1 MKNNGTICIP
11 QEEFVERKEKILA
24 HMKEQNL
31 DLLFVYGDEYRKENL
46 RYVSNFWPLFERG
59 AAIFSAVA
67 DPIVLCAP
75 EGCKVCEEM
84 SVWTDIR
91 IVPDFLCVTVP
102 DDIDY
107 PLANYTN
114 FKQIAAELRAKGCQL
129 NRIGIVGLGDMSGAL
144 ERSLSAAFAG
154 EIVDANDILYTLRK
168 TKSENEIAC
177 LREAARIADTAYKVF
192 MESDIIGM
200 TEVEAA
206 AIIEGA
212 ARKEGAEQV
221 IFNVMGSG
229 DRTATIIGRPAYK
242 TIEDGDMIMC
252 ALAIQYEGYVATCE
266 VPFAVG
272 SISEETK
279 HVIDVLIQAS
289 AAGIP
294 ELRPGNPMKNFVN
307 AVKKVFRD
315 HGLSEYDVYPPLHGI
330 GCAEAESPY
339 PNEGTEDVFQVGMTC
354 NTDISLFGLAGGSNR
369 IEEGFV
375 ITESGAQTLSPFCRK
390 YCREWLDNIK

>member
-1 MKNNGTICIP
+1 
-11 QEEFVERKEKILA
+11 
-24 HMKEQNL
+24 
-31 DLLFVYGDEYRKENL
+31 
-46 RYVSNFWPLFERG
+46 
-59 AAIFSAVA
+59 
-67 DPIVLCAP
+67 
-75 EGCKVCEEM
+75 
-84 SVWTDIR
+84 
-91 IVPDFLCVTVP
+91 
-102 DDIDY
+102 
-107 PLANYTN
+107 
-114 FKQIAAELRAKGCQL
+114 
-129 NRIGIVGLGDMSGAL
+129 
-144 ERSLSAAFAG
+144 
-154 EIVDANDILYTLRK
+154 
-168 TKSENEIAC
+168 
-177 LREAARIADTAYKVF
+177 
-192 MESDIIGM
+192 
-200 TEVEAA
+200 
-206 AIIEGA
+206 
-212 ARKEGAEQV
+212 
-221 IFNVMGSG
+221 
-229 DRTATIIGRPAYK
+229 
-242 TIEDGDMIMC
+242 MIMC